1 MPVRVVIIDDVYLN
15 ARLIEQALRKLDGVV
30 TEIFQGPHQALE
42 RLASAPVH
50 LVILDYRLPGMSG
63 VDVLTR
69 MRAMAHL
76 ATVPVLA
83 VTGVTDP
90 AAMDALRRA
99 GADDLL
105 RKPLNPDVLRD
116 RCARLIARHRIR
128 TAGSGEGPAGG
139 EDGRRR

>member
-15 ARLIEQALRKLDGVV
+15 ARLIEQALRGLDGIV

-42 RLASAPVH
+42 RLASGPVD

-69 MRAMAHL
+69 LRAMAHL
-76 ATVPVLA
+76 ATVPVLGI
-83 VTGVTDP
+83 TGVSDP
-90 AAMDALRRA
+90 AAMDALQQA

-105 RKPLNPDVLRD
+105 RKPINPDVLRD
-116 RCARLIARHRIR
+116 RCARLISRHQMRS
-128 TAGSGEGPAGG
+128 AGTV
-139 EDGRRR
+139 